1 MAEFRLHCFPQSGN
15 AYKVALFLNL
25 IGADWAPIA
34 VDYFGGKTRTSKWR
48 ESVNEMEH
56 RDQKLTQSGII
67 LDYLS
72 QHFGVFGGKTLEG
85 KREILRWI
93 LFDNHKFTGYFATH
107 RWLRSFAV
115 PLGHPEVLDFLRK
128 EGGRGFSDC

>member
-56 RDQKLTQSGII
+56 GDQKLTQSGII